1 MKLKHFSKTVI
12 GLVRKANEDYIGS
25 NTNIE
30 TNGNG
35 DVFVVCD
42 GVGGHVGGAIASKT
56 AVESI
61 LQYFK
66 NDSHPNPVIALE
78 KAISFANAQIYQL
91 SQNDP
96 DLTGMGTTCT
106 VLLQKD
112 NQIYIAH
119 VGDSRIYLNTDG
131 KMYRVTKD
139 HSFVQKLVDAG
150 QLKDSEMET
159 HPRKNELTRALGI
172 SEQVE
177 VEVSEKPLLVKN
189 GDKFLMCSDGLCGL
203 VNDPTISYIINKES
217 GPNVVDELISLAENA
232 GGNDNISVDIIDVI
246 SSPHLKTI
254 FKDQTNKTDDFSE
267 TQTLDVSSMKSD
279 RKLINV
285 LKRSKYYITSSFVL
299 VIILFVYLN
308 QSEETIISKE
318 TTTINTKIDKTETD
332 KIETDKIETDKIE
345 TDKTE
350 TDKKIADKKA
360 ERIRVANLKEEEEAK
375 ADRIRLANLKED
387 EAKAEEQRRK
397 KEQKRT
403 EDESVLKKINAKFK
417 KLIDEIILYPNDDT
431 TIQNNL
437 KEIKERIDDKKDIY
451 KIENEIDEIINIWE
465 PRKKKF
471 DSILGIIKSEARKLI
486 SAVEKSLTS
495 SNEIETNFIKDE
507 LDVLKKLESNSKIEN
522 KITKAIENLSVKRK
536 RLTKL
541 LNVMNNDDYVTVYKK
556 FKWDKNECGDG
567 NKSHNLIGDVKM
579 YRYEKKYADLNKKY
593 LEEIDFINILINGGA
608 FTLKTDENLNKID
621 FTLLKYFDIFNSN
634 GIKWTFKELQLL
646 KKCNKVPL
654 KRTYYKNKYVP

>member
-42 GVGGHVGGAIASKT
+42 GMGGHVGGAIASKT

-267 TQTLDVSSMKSD
+267 TQILEVSSMKSD
-279 RKLINV
+279 RNIAY
-285 LKRSKYYITSSFVL
+285 LKKFKYYILSSVL
-299 VIILFVYLN
+299 ILISILYFAIPKSSPLINESDDTIPESTNKVILIPITDDKENENNEIKDIEAKKDSIVLLEQAVIEEDKKNKIKKDKEKLKE
-308 QSEETIISKE
+308 QRKKDSIAKVKKEET
-318 TTTINTKIDKTETD
+318 
-332 KIETDKIETDKIE
+332 
-345 TDKTE
+345 
-350 TDKKIADKKA
+350 
-360 ERIRVANLKEEEEAK
+360 
-375 ADRIRLANLKED
+375 
-387 EAKAEEQRRK
+387 
-397 KEQKRT
+397 
-403 EDESVLKKINAKFK
+403 KINSDLYDLISSKVKEKLKNLSKYDQNTNIKSFK
-417 KLIDEIILYPNDDT
+417 KNLENDLTELDINKNDLNFLKSFNKQDSLYNDILKYED
-431 TIQNNL
+431 
-437 KEIKERIDDKKDIY
+437 
-451 KIENEIDEIINIWE
+451 
-465 PRKKKF
+465 
-471 DSILGIIKSEARKLI
+471 RKLDSLITNAINLITEVNQLTI
-486 SAVEKSLTS
+486 SSERR
-495 SNEIETNFIKDE
+495 ENFIKNE
-507 LDVLKKLESNSKIEN
+507 LKELELKIKQKSYDLIEKAKNKLNDKKVELEEAIKKISE
-522 KITKAIENLSVKRK
+522 IEGQVVNEK
-536 RLTKL
+536 
-541 LNVMNNDDYVTVYKK
+541 Y
-556 FKWDKNECGDG
+556 KWDKISQSLATT
-567 NKSHNLIGDVKM
+567 KPHLIGPGNM
-579 YRYEKKYADLNKKY
+579 YIYSEDDKNLNKKY
-593 LEEIDFINILINGGA
+593 LSELKSIKRDTSLDASLILKVEEDIPNEDYETIWIY
-608 FTLKTDENLNKID
+608 FTNK
-621 FTLLKYFDIFNSN
+621 
-634 GIKWTFKELQLL
+634 
-646 KKCNKVPL
+646 
-654 KRTYYKNKYVP
+654 KNKYTREKSFTTKELKKLKKYSNGEDGTEKIYVKKRI